1 MGEGWGGVRWQ
12 TSPSQGEARSGGR
25 CRAAKWRAFVPA
37 SRSALPV
44 VYAESDSLMNC
55 GKTPSPVG
63 EGWGG
68 GSKHPVARH
77 GPFTYTMSAQVYVNH
92 QTAPSPCGGGLGFVG
107 IPLPRRAKPAVGEGA
122 DRRNGV
128 HSFPPLVRR
137 FPLFAQKAIANAQR
151 KAPLPRGGGLGR
163 GQRTLAARHGP
174 FTYTMSAQVYVNL
187 TLSLAGRASV
197 RSGKGVSDRI
207 DESKFRFLNG
217 LLPPPQPSPTGE
229 GAERRNG
236 AHLSPPLV
244 RRFPLFA
251 QKATA

>member
-1 MGEGWGGVRWQ
+1 MFYRGVCWH
-12 TSPSQGEARSGGR
+12 TSPPQGESRSGGR

-37 SRSALPV
+37 FRSALPV
-44 VYAESDSLMNC
+44 VCAGSDSLMNC

-68 GSKHPVARH
+68 GSEYPAARH
-77 GPFTYTMSAQVYVNH
+77 CPFTYT
-92 QTAPSPCGGGLGFVG
+92 T
-107 IPLPRRAKPAVGEGA
+107 
-122 DRRNGV
+122 
-128 HSFPPLVRR
+128 
-137 FPLFAQKAIANAQR
+137 
-151 KAPLPRGGGLGR
+151 
-163 GQRTLAARHGP
+163 
-174 FTYTMSAQVYVNL
+174 SAQVYVNL

-217 LLPPPQPSPTGE
+217 LLPPHQPSPTGE

-251 QKATA
+251 QEATA

>member
-1 MGEGWGGVRWQ
+1 
-12 TSPSQGEARSGGR
+12 
-25 CRAAKWRAFVPA
+25 
-37 SRSALPV
+37 
-44 VYAESDSLMNC
+44 MNC

-68 GSKHPVARH
+68 GSEYPAARH
-77 GPFTYTMSAQVYVNH
+77 CPFTYT
-92 QTAPSPCGGGLGFVG
+92 T
-107 IPLPRRAKPAVGEGA
+107 
-122 DRRNGV
+122 
-128 HSFPPLVRR
+128 
-137 FPLFAQKAIANAQR
+137 
-151 KAPLPRGGGLGR
+151 
-163 GQRTLAARHGP
+163 
-174 FTYTMSAQVYVNL
+174 SAQVYVNL

-217 LLPPPQPSPTGE
+217 LLPPHQPSPTGE

-251 QKATA
+251 QEATA